1 MRMYATKKYA
11 TAEQKQYIKD
21 MMQQLGLEPIN
32 EIEFSAMTG
41 FRATQETTKY
51 QRMIRNGCIDGR
63 ESK

>member
-41 FRATQETTKY
+41 FRATQ
-51 QRMIRNGCIDGR
+51 
-63 ESK
+63 